1 MRNFDFGGR
10 FDFIRAE
17 RSFSP
22 PIGRPEG
29 CKSGLSGSDIR
40 EGERGRVAR
49 SNIQH
54 SVSHYAR
61 PSLIRKLSGRRQRRL
76 LLLLLL
82 YNSAPYCRHSVAV
95 RSATDKGNFNL
106 VRRFERAVLPVPSEG
121 E

>member
-40 EGERGRVAR
+40 EGGRGRVAR

-61 PSLIRKLSGRRQRRL
+61 PSLIRKLSGRRQRR